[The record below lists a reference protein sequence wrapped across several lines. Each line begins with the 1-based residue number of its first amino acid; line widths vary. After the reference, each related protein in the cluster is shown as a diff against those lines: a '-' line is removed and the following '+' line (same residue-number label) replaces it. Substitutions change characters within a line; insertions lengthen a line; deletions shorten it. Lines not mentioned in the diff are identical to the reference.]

1 MGGSAK
7 TKQNS
12 TSTYTPTAQAAGLYT
27 NVINQAQAA
36 QSPYNPATAKT
47 VAGFTDPQTQ
57 AFGQIAGNQGVW
69 QPGVTAGADMVNQ
82 AGQGIGA
89 ADISKF
95 YNPFENDVIGATLRQ
110 MSERDAMQTR
120 DYTANQVAQQGLG
133 GNGFGIGRA
142 QLAGDQAQAR
152 NETIAGLRSTGWKEA
167 LGAAQADKTRGLAAG
182 QASAGIG
189 QLMSQLGYTDAGQM
203 LNAGN
208 QQQAQ
213 QQTVNDTAS
222 TNALNEQLFPMQ
234 QAQWLSSIASGIG
247 PLTGGTTVSKGS
259 AEQSQG
265 KGIGNAIGGAL
276 TLASM
281 ASDERVKENPI
292 PIGHTNDG
300 QPIYEFNYKGDP
312 RRHIGLMAQ
321 DVERGNHPE
330 AVSEGVGGIKMV
342 NYDRALVDAKADG
355 GGVGSLGQGLI
366 GWADMKPAQVRWP
379 DAPDIQAPAMEK
391 EEFDPQASWD
401 MGKKAGAGI
410 GDIMGKLGLGGSG
423 MPAAASPAGGALAAS
438 GLQGLGG
445 AGSAGGMASMG
456 GIGSLLGMF
465 GFADGGEVD
474 PFKPTSEEMHALEM
488 QESGGRDILGPVTR
502 SGERAEGPRQLMPA
516 TQRDPGFGVRPLNQ
530 ALTGDERLAEH
541 RRFSDDYYGA
551 MVRRYNGDRDAA
563 RIAYNGGPRRAD
575 DWLKAGR
582 NDAVIPAESAN
593 YYKQIEGRMGPRAAT
608 LVAKASSAGGDQPAG
623 DPYKGKA
630 DRATGGLLKRT
641 FGIDF
646 NPLNL
651 TEPERKALMV
661 AGLSMLSHGNVGRG
675 GLAGMQYLSGVEAGE
690 REEAREASKL
700 SQQMRVDQRAVEAA
714 ARAERREGRADERED
729 RLASSDEKRL
739 DLAQK
744 EYDLKTKQG
753 PGKSDA
759 AKRAIDA
766 GLTPGTPEYNDYVLK
781 GPEKAAKAAELPGE
795 IGARI
800 GLGREFKKDV
810 PDLKTRIGK
819 FTPTDYADLAIGR
832 GNAAEVWRRIESGRD
847 ALVRGL
853 TGAGIGVAEAQN
865 QANRYQIGVTDRP
878 ETMISKLE
886 GLVRDLDAVE
896 RGAIT
901 GKTGEMARDYV
912 DTAGAAKVNAPRP
925 AGTDDQLK
933 AWAADAIKKG
943 APAATVSQRL
953 QQWGVSP

>member
-12 TSTYTPTAQAAGLYT
+12 TSTYTPTPQAAGLYT
-27 NVINQAQAA
+27 DVINQAQAA

-57 AFGQIAGNQGVW
+57 GFGQIAANQGVW
-69 QPGVTAGADMVNQ
+69 QPGVNAGADMVAN
-82 AGQGIGA
+82 AGAGIGA

-95 YNPFENDVIGATLRQ
+95 YNPFENDVINATLRQ
-110 MSERDAMQTR
+110 MGERDAMQTR

-189 QLMSQLGYTDAGQM
+189 QLMSQLGYNDAGQ
-203 LNAGN
+203 LINSGN

-213 QQTVNDTAS
+213 AQNVADTAS
-222 TNALNEQLFPMQ
+222 TNALNEQLYPMQ

-247 PLTGGTTVSKGS
+247 PLTGGTTQSKGS

-292 PIGHTNDG
+292 EIGSTHDG
-300 QPIYEFNYKGDP
+300 QPIYEFNYKGDA
-312 RRHIGLMAQ
+312 RRQIGLMAQ

-330 AVSEGVGGIKMV
+330 AVTEGIGGIKMV

-355 GGVGSLGQGLI
+355 GGVSGLGNDLI
-366 GWADMKPAQVRWP
+366 GWAPINPANVRWP
-379 DAPDIQAPAMEK
+379 DAPDIKAPAAEK
-391 EEFDPQASWD
+391 EEFDPQAAWD
-401 MGKKAGAGI
+401 MGKKAGAGL
-410 GDIMGKLGLGGSG
+410 GDIGKMLGMGGSG

-456 GIGSLLGMF
+456 GIGSILGMF
-465 GFADGGEVD
+465 GFQDGGYVPSD
-474 PFKPTSEEMHALEM
+474 EEIRAIEM
-488 QESGGRDILGPVTR
+488 QESGGREDVVSSAGAVGPMQV
-502 SGERAEGPRQLMPA
+502 MPA
-516 TQRDPGFGVRPLNQ
+516 TGRDPGFGVQPLRDNSP
-530 ALTGDERLAEH
+530 AEN
-541 RRFSDDYYGA
+541 RRFGRDYYGA

-582 NDAVIPAESAN
+582 NDAVIPRESAN
-593 YYKQIEGRMGPRAAT
+593 YYKQVEGRMGPRAAT
-608 LVAKASSAGGDQPAG
+608 LVAKASSAGSDQPAG
-623 DPYKGKA
+623 EPYTSKT

-661 AGLSMLSHGNVGRG
+661 AGLSMLSNGNVGKG
-675 GLAGMQYLSGVEAGE
+675 GLMGMQYLSGVEAGE
-690 REEAREASKL
+690 REDAREQSKL
-700 SQQMRVDQRAVEAA
+700 SQQMRNDQRAVEAA
-714 ARAERREGRADERED
+714 ARAERREGRADSREE
-729 RLASSDEKRL
+729 RLAASDEKRL

-810 PDLKTRIGK
+810 PDLKKRIGK
-819 FTPTDYADLAIGR
+819 FTPTDYADLTIGR

-865 QANRYQIGVTDRP
+865 QAARYQISATDRP
-878 ETMISKLE
+878 ETMISKLD

-901 GKTGEMARDYV
+901 GKTGEMAREYDPE
-912 DTAGAAKVNAPRP
+912 AGAVKSTKRPQGLGDQEAISEAKKAIAKGHNR
-925 AGTDDQLK
+925 AGV
-933 AWAADAIKKG
+933 IKK
-943 APAATVSQRL
+943 L
-953 QQWGVSP
+953 EMWGVPTGGL